1 MYKNILIAL
10 LLCLNFQTIYATTN
24 QETFI
29 IYGDSQDKKEAYDI
43 KRQLIDEYENL
54 VKGLDEKE
62 YSKAIENCLV
72 DENSQYQ
79 NHTLT
84 VVVGD
89 GKGEVLKGKLKAD
102 YCTIEKEEIETHF
115 FFKKIWQSAT
125 S

>member
-1 MYKNILIAL
+1 MYKNILIAI
-10 LLCLNFQTIYATTN
+10 LLCLNFQSIHATTN
-24 QETFI
+24 EEIFI
-29 IYGDSQDKKEAYDI
+29 IYGDSLNKKEAYDI

-54 VKGLDEKE
+54 VKGLDKKD
-62 YSKAIENCLV
+62 YSKAIENYLV
-72 DENSQYQ
+72 NENSRYQ

-84 VVVGD
+84 IIVGD
-89 GKGEVLKGKLKAD
+89 GKGEILKGKLKAD